1 MGKDNFNSSGA
12 TAPDLENA
20 AKFRGE
26 NKNVVFTSCSSC
38 FQNLIFIYIPVRSA
52 GGGLRG

>member
-1 MGKDNFNSSGA
+1 MTTNKNNFYHSGA

-26 NKNVVFTSCSSC
+26 NKKVVFTSCFSC
-38 FQNLIFIYIPVRSA
+38 FHFYTFLHVLH
-52 GGGLRG
+52 G